1 MPIARFEMP
10 DGRIGRFEVPEGTT
24 PEQAQQMIS
33 SYVSTQQPAQA
44 APAPQQAPAAPQ
56 AAPQPERSL
65 SDRAGD
71 LWDMSTRA
79 LKTSLIDPAL
89 NLQAGVMRGA
99 GSLGSFYLAPY
110 DIAKDAMAGKGLS
123 LESNMKRREG
133 IDGGLEALGADTDS
147 ATYGAGKLVGEIAGT
162 AGVGPML
169 AGGAKVAGASPAIVS
184 GLQSGGLNV
193 AGRTGLGGLLT
204 RAATGAT
211 TGALAAGMVNPE
223 DADVGAVV
231 GGALPVLAK
240 GGAEAFRSVGRSIGG
255 SVSPEVAE
263 LAKKAEAYG
272 IDLPADRIANSKPL
286 NAVAAS
292 LEYVPFSGRA
302 AVNERMGSQLNRAVA
317 RTMGQDTDNVVQAV
331 KSARQQLGGEFDRV
345 LQSNSVAMDDVFVQD
360 LARNAQQASDE
371 LGSDGAKIIQ
381 KQVDEILAKAQNG
394 QIDGQAAYNIKRT
407 LDRIGGRNSP
417 EAFYARE
424 LKKSL
429 MGALERSLG
438 ADEAAAFTK
447 ARQQY
452 GNMKSVEKLVGNG
465 AEGDVSIA
473 RLANQRGFLNQDLQD
488 LADISSQFLKTRES
502 PHGALQRLVIGSTG
516 LTAGAGL
523 GILPMVAGGAV
534 AGRGMNAL
542 LSSDAAKR
550 AVTGGLL
557 NSNTPLVLR
566 QGLLGVQRAAPVL
579 SAQ

>member
-1 MPIARFEMP
+1 
-10 DGRIGRFEVPEGTT
+10 
-24 PEQAQQMIS
+24 
-33 SYVSTQQPAQA
+33 
-44 APAPQQAPAAPQ
+44 
-56 AAPQPERSL
+56 
-65 SDRAGD
+65 
-71 LWDMSTRA
+71 
-79 LKTSLIDPAL
+79 
-89 NLQAGVMRGA
+89 
-99 GSLGSFYLAPY
+99 
-110 DIAKDAMAGKGLS
+110 
-123 LESNMKRREG
+123 
-133 IDGGLEALGADTDS
+133 
-147 ATYGAGKLVGEIAGT
+147 
-162 AGVGPML
+162 ML
-169 AGGAKVAGASPAIVS
+169 AGGAKAAGASPAIVS

-193 AGRTGLGGLLT
+193 AGRTGAGGLLT

-255 SVSPEVAE
+255 NVSPEVAE
-263 LAKKAEAYG
+263 LAKKAESYG

-331 KSARQQLGGEFDRV
+331 KSARQQLGGKFDDV
-345 LQSNSVAMDDVFVQD
+345 LQNNRVRVDEDFLNA
-360 LARNAQQASDE
+360 LAEQSQRATAE
-371 LGSDGAKIIQ
+371 LGSDGQRIIQ
-381 KQVDEILAKAQNG
+381 NQIDEILAKASPQATRPQPVDLKRVGFSNNTDIQATIDALPPKQEGYIRLYRAESPTVKFDDIFDRSQLPDFSSKIPGKRYTPDFKYADYYRDAYGKDAVISYVDVPESLAAKVQVNQSEYKLSDDILNG
-394 QIDGQAAYNIKRT
+394 ILRAPPDAIDGQAAYNIKKT

-502 PHGALQRLVIGSTG
+502 PHGALQRLVIGGTG

>member
-1 MPIARFEMP
+1 
-10 DGRIGRFEVPEGTT
+10 
-24 PEQAQQMIS
+24 
-33 SYVSTQQPAQA
+33 
-44 APAPQQAPAAPQ
+44 
-56 AAPQPERSL
+56 
-65 SDRAGD
+65 
-71 LWDMSTRA
+71 
-79 LKTSLIDPAL
+79 
-89 NLQAGVMRGA
+89 
-99 GSLGSFYLAPY
+99 
-110 DIAKDAMAGKGLS
+110 
-123 LESNMKRREG
+123 
-133 IDGGLEALGADTDS
+133 
-147 ATYGAGKLVGEIAGT
+147 
-162 AGVGPML
+162 
-169 AGGAKVAGASPAIVS
+169 
-184 GLQSGGLNV
+184 
-193 AGRTGLGGLLT
+193 
-204 RAATGAT
+204 
-211 TGALAAGMVNPE
+211 
-223 DADVGAVV
+223 
-231 GGALPVLAK
+231 
-240 GGAEAFRSVGRSIGG
+240 
-255 SVSPEVAE
+255 
-263 LAKKAEAYG
+263 
-272 IDLPADRIANSKPL
+272 
-286 NAVAAS
+286 
-292 LEYVPFSGRA
+292 
-302 AVNERMGSQLNRAVA
+302 
-317 RTMGQDTDNVVQAV
+317 MGQDTDNVVQAV

-429 MGALERSLG
+429 MGALERSLS

-502 PHGALQRLVIGSTG
+502 PHGALQRLVIGGTG